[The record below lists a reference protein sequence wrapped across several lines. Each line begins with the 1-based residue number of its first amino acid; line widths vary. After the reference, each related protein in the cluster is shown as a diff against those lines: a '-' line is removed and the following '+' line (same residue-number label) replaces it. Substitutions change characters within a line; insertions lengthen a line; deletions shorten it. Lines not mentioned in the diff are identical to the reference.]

1 MTDGPK
7 RLSIL
12 GATGSIGQSTL
23 DVVRRAP
30 ERFAVEALVGNA
42 NIARLAADAVA
53 VGAKLA
59 VTADEGR
66 YRELKAALS
75 GTDVEVAA
83 GPAAVREAAARPV
96 DLVMAA
102 IVGAAG
108 LEPTLAAVEAGNAVA
123 LANKECLVSAG
134 DLFMRAGREK
144 GVALLPVDSE
154 HSAIFQCF
162 EQRNRAAVEK
172 VVLTASGGP
181 FRAAT
186 AEQLQR
192 VTVAQA
198 LDHPNWDM
206 GPKVTIDSATLMN
219 KGLEL
224 IEAHHLFDLPAE
236 KLAALVHPQSI
247 VHSLVMYE
255 DGSVLAQL
263 GMPDMRTPI
272 AVALAW
278 PERIATPVERLDL
291 AKLARLTFE
300 EVDAARFPAPSL
312 ALSALARGGSAPCI
326 LNAANEAAVAAFLDG
341 RIAFADIVR
350 LVEQALAQ
358 ADGEGMIAPLDTLAD
373 VAAADAYGRRVVAA
387 ALAPARG

>member
-1 MTDGPK
+1 MMDGPK

-23 DVVRRAP
+23 DLVRRSP

-66 YRELKAALS
+66 YRDLKEALS

-134 DLFMRAGREK
+134 DLFMRAVREK

-162 EQRNRAAVEK
+162 ERRNRAAVEK

-181 FRAAT
+181 FRSAT
-186 AEQLQR
+186 AERLQR

-224 IEAHHLFDLPAE
+224 IEAHHLFDLPAA

-278 PERIATPVERLDL
+278 PERIETPVERLDL

-300 EVDAARFPAPSL
+300 EVDTARFPAPAL
-312 ALSALARGGSAPCI
+312 ALSALERGGSAPCI

-350 LVEQALAQ
+350 LVERALAR
-358 ADGEGMIAPLDTLAD
+358 AEGEGMIAPLHALAD
-373 VAAADAYGRRVVAA
+373 VEAADAYGRRVVEA
-387 ALAPARG
+387 APAVARH